1 MLTWARASIEMA
13 LSPAQPQPIPYRQA
27 TPGVVYQSRLAK
39 KIRPLRPEENTL
51 SKAFL
56 RRVGELGAEVAQRK
70 KRYGIWQEY
79 SWRELYEQVVDFGNG
94 LLELGLSVGDTLVI
108 IGENDPEMYW
118 AQIAAHALHCK
129 TCCVFSDASSQD
141 IHYVIQSVDAT
152 IVCAHDQ
159 EQVDK
164 MLELRARLPQ
174 ILKVVYWEE
183 RGMWSYEDDDWLASF
198 GTVQARGAAYR
209 LAQPGRFDEMALST
223 EPGDTIILSMTSGTT
238 SLPKFAEVTHHQLVY
253 GHALNDEY
261 VDSRRGDN
269 WLSFSPMAWLAE
281 QAFGFASHLLNGV
294 QVNFPEGPETVPTD
308 MREIAPAGLLFPS
321 RVWENLAR
329 VVQFRI
335 NDSSP
340 LNRLMYRLF
349 MPIAYRAIDLED
361 DQRAIPPPLRLLRWL
376 GEYAIFEPLR
386 DKLGLTRA
394 RNVLTAGAML
404 SADIIRFFRA
414 IGIELRQLYGST
426 ETIGTVHLRGDVRFE
441 TVGVIV
447 PGVEIK
453 IAENQEILIRTKAR
467 FKGYYK
473 QPDKTG
479 EALDVEGWYYTGDA
493 GHMDETTGHLIYLE
507 RVKDLIEL
515 ATGEKFSPQYIEGRA
530 KFSPYVQDMMTI
542 GGADMDFVS
551 AIIVIDF
558 QNVSRWAE
566 KRGIAFTTYV
576 DLSQR
581 EEVYEI
587 IRGELRAI
595 NNSLPAYSQVK
606 RFVILHKEFD
616 ADEAELT
623 RTRKLRRGAL
633 QAKYR
638 ELLEAIYGRRRQ
650 VHVSA
655 EVKYRDGRASTVETE
670 LRVADV

>member
-1 MLTWARASIEMA
+1 MA
-13 LSPAQPQPIPYRQA
+13 VAEAMDLIPYRDSV
-27 TPGVVYQSRLAK
+27 PGKVYVSRLGDQ
-39 KIRPLRPEENTL
+39 IRQISPESDTL
-51 SKAFL
+51 SKNFL
-56 RRVGELGAEVAQRK
+56 LRVHELGDKVAQRK

-79 SWRELYEQVVDFGNG
+79 TWNEVYEQAVNFGMG
-94 LLELGLSVGDTLVI
+94 LLKLGFQRGDTLVI

-118 AQIAAHALHCK
+118 SQIAAHALHCK
-129 TCCVFSDASSQD
+129 TCCVFSDASPQD
-141 IHYVIQSVDAT
+141 ILYVINSTDAT
-152 IVCAHDQ
+152 FVCVRDQ

-164 MLELRARLPQ
+164 LLEIQALIPQ
-174 ILKVVYWEE
+174 ILKVVYWED
-183 RGMWSYEDDDWLASF
+183 RGMWSYTSDWLASYPDF
-198 GTVQARGAAYR
+198 LAIGAEYR
-209 LAQPGRFDEMALST
+209 QQ
-223 EPGDTIILSMTSGTT
+223 EPGIFVELARSTIGSDTIILSMTSGTT
-238 SLPKFAEVTHHQLVY
+238 SLPKFAEVTHNQLVY
-253 GHALNDEY
+253 GHALNYEY
-261 VDSRRGDN
+261 VDSRQSDN

-281 QAFGFASHLLNGV
+281 QGFGFTSHLLDGL

-335 NDSSP
+335 NDSTL
-340 LNRLMYRLF
+340 LNRLMYRIF
-349 MPIAYRAIDLED
+349 MPIAYRAIDHED
-361 DQRAIPPPLRLLRWL
+361 RHSPVPPQLRLLRYL
-376 GEYAIFEPLR
+376 GEFAIFEPLR

-404 SADIIRFFRA
+404 SSDNIRFFRA
-414 IGIELRQLYGST
+414 IGIELRQFYGST
-426 ETIGTVHLRGDVRFE
+426 ETFGTVHLRGDVRFE
-441 TVGVIV
+441 TVGVII

-453 IAENQEILIRTKAR
+453 IADNQEILIRTKAR

-473 QPDKTG
+473 QPEQTG
-479 EALDVEGWYYTGDA
+479 EALDKEGWYYTGDA
-493 GHMDETTGHLIYLE
+493 GHLDEKTGHLIYLE

-515 ATGEKFSPQYIEGRA
+515 STGEKFSPQYIEGRT

-542 GGADMDFVS
+542 GGAEREFVS

-566 KRGIAFTTYV
+566 KRGIVFTTYV

-581 EEVYEI
+581 KEVCDI
-587 IRGELRAI
+587 IRNELQQV
-595 NNSLPAYSQVK
+595 NESLPSYSQVK

-633 QAKYR
+633 QEKYR
-638 ELLEAIYGRRRQ
+638 DLLDAIYGGEYQ

-655 EVKYRDGRASTVETE
+655 EVKYRDGRTGTVETE
-670 LRVADV
+670 LRVSDV

>member
-1 MLTWARASIEMA
+1 MA
-13 LSPAQPQPIPYRQA
+13 LAQAQDIPYREAAAGQ
-27 TPGVVYQSRLAK
+27 VYQSQLTHPIKPVPAD
-39 KIRPLRPEENTL
+39 EDTL
-51 SKAFL
+51 SKGFL
-56 RRVGELGAEVAQRK
+56 RRVAALGDTVAQRK

-79 SWRELYEQVVDFGNG
+79 SWNEVYDHVVNFGMG
-94 LLELGLSVGDTLVI
+94 LVKLGLQPDDTLVI

-118 AQIAAHALHCK
+118 GQIAAHALHCK
-129 TCCVFSDASSQD
+129 TCCVFSDAGPQD
-141 IHYVIQSVDAT
+141 IHYVINATDAT

-164 MLELRARLPQ
+164 MLELKAANPQ
-174 ILKVVYWEE
+174 ILKVIYWEE
-183 RGMWSYEDDDWLASF
+183 RGMWGYDDVWLASISD
-198 GTVQARGAAYR
+198 VQALGSELRRERPTA
-209 LAQPGRFDEMALST
+209 FDEMARST
-223 EPGDTIILSMTSGTT
+223 QTTDTIILSMTSGTT
-238 SLPKFAEVTHHQLVY
+238 SLPKFAEVTHYQLVH
-253 GHALNDEY
+253 GHALNDRY
-261 VDSRRGDN
+261 IDSRQDDN

-281 QAFGFASHLLNGV
+281 QAFGFSTHLLNGV

-308 MREIAPAGLLFPS
+308 IREIAPAGLLFPS

-329 VVQFRI
+329 QVQFRI
-335 NDSSP
+335 NDSSWG
-340 LNRLMYRLF
+340 NRLLYRLF
-349 MPIAYRAIDLED
+349 MPIAYQAIDLED
-361 DQRAIPPPLRLLRWL
+361 AHKPLPPQLRLARWL
-376 GEYAIFEPLR
+376 GEYAVFEPLR

-404 SADIIRFFRA
+404 SSDIIRFFRA
-414 IGIELRQLYGST
+414 IGIELRQFYGST
-426 ETIGTVHLRGDVRFE
+426 ETFGTLHLRGDVRFE

-453 IAENQEILIRTKAR
+453 IAENQEILIRTQAR

-473 QPDKTG
+473 QPEKTG
-479 EALDVEGWYYTGDA
+479 EALDSDGWYYTGDA
-493 GHMDETTGHLIYLE
+493 GHMDENSGHLIYLE
-507 RVKDLIEL
+507 RVNDLIEL
-515 ATGEKFSPQYIEGRA
+515 STGEKFSPQYIEGRT

-542 GGADMDFVS
+542 GGEEMDFVA

-566 KRGIAFTTYV
+566 KHGIAFTTFV

-581 EEVYEI
+581 DEVIDI
-587 IRGELRAI
+587 IRRELRAV
-595 NNSLPAYSQVK
+595 NESLPSYSQVK

-633 QAKYR
+633 QEKYSN
-638 ELLEAIYGRRRQ
+638 LLDALYGGERL

-655 EVKYRDGRASTVETE
+655 EVRYRDGRTGTVETE
-670 LRVADV
+670 LQVADV

>member
-1 MLTWARASIEMA
+1 MA
-13 LSPAQPQPIPYRQA
+13 LADPQTIPYRAA
-27 TPGVVYQSRLAK
+27 TPGKVFTSRLQHR
-39 KIRPLRPEENTL
+39 IRPLPPEQDTL
-51 SKAFL
+51 SKGFL
-56 RRVGELGAEVAQRK
+56 RRVSELGDTVAQRK

-79 SWRELYEQVVDFGNG
+79 SWKAIYEEVVN
-94 LLELGLSVGDTLVI
+94 LALGLDKLGLAAGDTLLI

-129 TCCVFSDASSQD
+129 TCCVFSDASPQD
-141 IHYVIQSVDAT
+141 IHYVINSTDVTFAF
-152 IVCAHDQ
+152 AHDQ

-164 MLELRARLPQ
+164 LLELKDGNPQ
-174 ILKVVYWEE
+174 LLRVVYWNE
-183 RGMWSYEDDDWLASF
+183 RGMWGYDDPWLMSLRELQ
-198 GTVQARGAAYR
+198 TIGAAHR
-209 LAQPGRFDEMALST
+209 QDLPDKFDQMARATQPM
-223 EPGDTIILSMTSGTT
+223 DTIILSMTSGTT
-238 SLPKFAEVTHHQLVY
+238 SLPKFAEVTHFQLVY
-253 GHALNDEY
+253 GHAMNERY
-261 VDSRRGDN
+261 VDTLQSDN

-281 QAFGFASHLLNGV
+281 QAFGFAAHLLNGV

-329 VVQFRI
+329 IVQFRI
-335 NDSSP
+335 NDSSWI
-340 LNRLMYRLF
+340 NRMLFFAF

-361 DQRAIPPPLRLLRWL
+361 EHRAIPPPLRFLRWL

-414 IGIELRQLYGST
+414 IGIELRQFYGST
-426 ETIGTVHLRGDVRFE
+426 ETFGTVHLRGDVRFE

-453 IAENQEILIRTKAR
+453 IAENQEILIRTEAR

-493 GHMDETTGHLIYLE
+493 GHMDEKTGHLIYLE

-515 ATGEKFSPQYIEGRA
+515 STGETFSPQYIEGRT

-542 GGADMDFVS
+542 GGVDMAFVS

-566 KRGIAFTTYV
+566 KNGIAFTTYV

-581 EEVYEI
+581 DEVYEI
-587 IRGELRAI
+587 IRRELRAV
-595 NNSLPAYSQVK
+595 NESLPAYSQVK
-606 RFVILHKEFD
+606 RFVIMHKEFD

-633 QAKYR
+633 QEKYHD
-638 ELLEAIYGRRRQ
+638 LLEAIYGGKRE

-655 EVKYRDGRASTVETE
+655 EVKYRDGRTGTIETE

>member
-1 MLTWARASIEMA
+1 MA
-13 LSPAQPQPIPYRQA
+13 VAERQGIPYREA
-27 TPGVVYQSRLAK
+27 TTGTVFTTRLSK
-39 KIRPLRPEENTL
+39 PIKPVPPEEDTL
-51 SKAFL
+51 SKGFL
-56 RRVGELGAEVAQRK
+56 RRVEELGDEVAQRK

-79 SWRELYEQVVDFGNG
+79 SWNEVYDQVVDLAMG
-94 LLELGLSVGDTLVI
+94 LLKLGLKKGETLVI

-129 TCCVFSDASSQD
+129 TCCVFSDASPQD
-141 IHYVIQSVDAT
+141 IHYVIASTDAT
-152 IVCAHDQ
+152 VVCAHDQ

-164 MLELRARLPQ
+164 MLELKTSLPQ
-174 ILKVVYWEE
+174 ILKVIYWEE
-183 RGMWSYEDDDWLASF
+183 RGMWSYTDEWLLSF
-198 GTVQARGAAYR
+198 RDAQALGRELR
-209 LAQPGRFDEMALST
+209 QEQPTKFDELALST
-223 EPGDTIILSMTSGTT
+223 DPSATIILSMTSGTT

-253 GHALNDEY
+253 GHALNDNY
-261 VDSRRGDN
+261 VDSRREDN

-281 QAFGFASHLLNGV
+281 QGFGFSTHLLNGV

-335 NDSSP
+335 NDSSA

-361 DQRAIPPPLRLLRWL
+361 EHRAIPPPLRFLRWL

-404 SADIIRFFRA
+404 SSDIIRFFRA
-414 IGIELRQLYGST
+414 IGIELRQFYGST
-426 ETIGTVHLRGDVRFE
+426 ETFGTVHLRGDVRFE

-493 GHMDETTGHLIYLE
+493 GHMDDKTGHLIYLE
-507 RVKDLIEL
+507 RVADLIEL
-515 ATGEKFSPQYIEGRA
+515 STGEKFSPQYIEGRA

-542 GGADMDFVS
+542 GGADLDFVS
-551 AIIVIDF
+551 AIIVFDF

-581 EEVYEI
+581 EEIYEI
-587 IRGELRAI
+587 IRGELRTI
-595 NNSLPAYSQVK
+595 NESLPAYSRVK

-633 QAKYR
+633 HEKYH
-638 ELLEAIYGRRRQ
+638 ELLEAIYGGRRQ

-655 EVKYRDGRASTVETE
+655 EVKYRDGRTGTVETE

>member
-1 MLTWARASIEMA
+1 MDT
-13 LSPAQPQPIPYRQA
+13 LSPAAAIPYRQPA
-27 TPGVVYQSRLAK
+27 EGRVFGSSLRDQT
-39 KIRPLRPEENTL
+39 RPVSPDADTL
-51 SKAFL
+51 SKNFL
-56 RRVGELGAEVAQRK
+56 LRVAELGEQTAQRK
-70 KRYGIWQEY
+70 KRYGIWLEY
-79 SWRELYEQVVDFGNG
+79 SWSDIYAHVVNFGMG
-94 LLELGLSVGDTLVI
+94 LRALGLKPHDTLLI

-118 AQIAAHALHCK
+118 AQTAAHALHCK
-129 TCCVFSDASSQD
+129 TCCVFSDASPQD
-141 IHYVIQSVDAT
+141 ILYVIGSTDAVF
-152 IVCAHDQ
+152 VCAQDQ

-164 MLELRARLPQ
+164 LLEIKAGAAQ
-174 ILKVVYWEE
+174 IRKVIFWEE
-183 RGMWSYEDDDWLASF
+183 RGLWAYTDDWLASF
-198 GTVQARGAAYR
+198 DDIETLGAEAQKREPDVFDDMARAT
-209 LAQPGRFDEMALST
+209 QPM
-223 EPGDTIILSMTSGTT
+223 DTIILSMTSGTT
-238 SLPKFAEVTHHQLVY
+238 SLPKFAEVTNYQLVQ
-253 GHALNDEY
+253 GHAMNDAY
-261 VDSRRGDN
+261 VDTLQSDN

-281 QAFGFASHLLNGV
+281 QAFGFTSHLMKGV
-294 QVNFPEGPETVPTD
+294 QVNFPEGPETVPID

-335 NDSSP
+335 NDSSW
-340 LNRLMYRLF
+340 LNRLLFVAF
-349 MPIAYRAIDLED
+349 MPIAYRAIDFED
-361 DQRAIPPPLRLLRWL
+361 RHESVPALWRTLRWI

-404 SADIIRFFRA
+404 SSDIIRFFRA
-414 IGIELRQLYGST
+414 IGIELRQYYGST
-426 ETIGTVHLRGDVRFE
+426 ESFGTVHLRGDVRFE

-453 IAENQEILIRTKAR
+453 IADNQEILIRTRAR

-479 EALDVEGWYYTGDA
+479 EALDSDGWYYTGDA
-493 GHMDETTGHLIYLE
+493 GHIDEKTGHLIYLE
-507 RVKDLIEL
+507 RVADLIEL
-515 ATGEKFSPQYIEGRA
+515 ASGEKFSPQYIEGRV

-542 GGADMDFVS
+542 GGSDMAFVS
-551 AIIVIDF
+551 AIVVIDF

-581 EEVYEI
+581 QEVYAI
-587 IRGELRAI
+587 IRDELQEV
-595 NNSLPAYSQVK
+595 NQSLPAYSQVK

-633 QAKYR
+633 HEKYR
-638 ELLEAIYGRRRQ
+638 DLLDALYGDERE

-655 EVKYRDGRASTVETE
+655 EVKYRDGRTGTVETE

>member
-1 MLTWARASIEMA
+1 MAVLKAAEGIPFRAA
-13 LSPAQPQPIPYRQA
+13 SPGKIYSSHLKSRIQPVL
-27 TPGVVYQSRLAK
+27 PGAD
-39 KIRPLRPEENTL
+39 TL
-51 SKAFL
+51 SKNFL
-56 RRVGELGAEVAQRK
+56 LRTRELGGETAQRK

-79 SWRELYEQVVDFGNG
+79 SWSEVYDHVVNFGLG
-94 LLELGLSVGDTLVI
+94 LLKLGLQQGDTLVI

-118 AQIAAHALHCK
+118 SQIAAHALRCK
-129 TCCVFSDASSQD
+129 TCCVFSDASPAD
-141 IHYVIQSVDAT
+141 ILYVIRSTDAT
-152 IVCAHDQ
+152 MVCARDQ

-164 MLELRARLPQ
+164 LLEIRAAIPQ
-174 ILKVVYWEE
+174 ILKVIYWED
-183 RGMWSYEDDDWLASF
+183 RGMWAYADEWLADYP
-198 GTVQARGAAYR
+198 TVQALGLDLRGQEPELFDK
-209 LAQPGRFDEMALST
+209 LARST
-223 EPGDTIILSMTSGTT
+223 DAMDTIILSMTSGTT
-238 SLPKFAEVTHHQLVY
+238 SLPKFAEVTHYQLVY
-253 GHALNDEY
+253 GHALNYTY
-261 VDSRRGDN
+261 VDSRQSDN

-281 QAFGFASHLLNGV
+281 QALGFASHLITGV

-335 NDSSP
+335 GDSSL
-340 LNRLMYRLF
+340 LNRLMYRAFL
-349 MPIAYRAIDLED
+349 PIAYRVIDQED
-361 DQRAIPPPLRLLRWL
+361 ANGPIPPHLRFARWL

-404 SADIIRFFRA
+404 SSDIIRFFRA
-414 IGIELRQLYGST
+414 IGIELRQYYGST
-426 ETIGTVHLRGDVRFE
+426 ETFGTVHLRGDVRFE

-473 QPDKTG
+473 QPEKTG
-479 EALDVEGWYYTGDA
+479 EALDEEGWYYTGDA
-493 GHMDETTGHLIYLE
+493 GHMDEKTGHLIYLE

-515 ATGEKFSPQYIEGRA
+515 STGEKFSPQYIEGRV

-581 EEVYEI
+581 SEVQEI
-587 IRGELRAI
+587 IRGELRQV
-595 NNSLPAYSQVK
+595 NESLPAYSQVK

-633 QAKYR
+633 QEKYHD
-638 ELLEAIYGRRRQ
+638 LLEAIYGGKRQ
-650 VHVSA
+650 AHVRA
-655 EVKYRDGRASTVETE
+655 EVKYRDGRAGTVETE
-670 LRVADV
+670 LLVVDV

>member
-1 MLTWARASIEMA
+1 MSV
-13 LSPAQPQPIPYRQA
+13 AQGQLIPYRAA
-27 TPGVVYQSRLAK
+27 TPGVEYRSLLDK
-39 KIRPLRPEENTL
+39 KIKPVRPDENTL
-51 SKAFL
+51 SKGFL
-56 RRVGELGAEVAQRK
+56 RRVAELGDEVAQRK

-79 SWRELYEQVVDFGNG
+79 SWNEVYDQVVDFAMG
-94 LLELGLSVGDTLVI
+94 LLQLGLSEGDTLVI

-129 TCCVFSDASSQD
+129 TCCVFSDAVPQD
-141 IHYVIQSVDAT
+141 IHYVIHSTDAT
-152 IVCAHDQ
+152 VVCAHDQ

-164 MLELRARLPQ
+164 MLELKASLPQ
-174 ILKVVYWEE
+174 IRKIIYWEE
-183 RGMWSYEDDDWLASF
+183 RGMWSYEADEWLTSF
-198 GTVQARGAAYR
+198 RAAQAGGRER
-209 LAQPGRFDEMALST
+209 RNEQPGLFDKMARST

-261 VDSRRGDN
+261 IDSRREDN

-281 QAFGFASHLLNGV
+281 QGFGSATHLLNGV
-294 QVNFPEGPETVPTD
+294 QVNFPDGPETVPTD

-361 DQRAIPPPLRLLRWL
+361 EHRAIPPPLRALRWL

-404 SADIIRFFRA
+404 SSDIIRFFRA
-414 IGIELRQLYGST
+414 IGIELRQFYGST
-426 ETIGTVHLRGDVRFE
+426 ETFGTVHLRGDVRFE

-473 QPDKTG
+473 RPEETG

-493 GHMDETTGHLIYLE
+493 GHMDEKTGHLIYLE

-515 ATGEKFSPQYIEGRA
+515 STGEKFSPQYIEGRT

-542 GGADMDFVS
+542 GGAEMEFVS
-551 AIIVIDF
+551 AIIIIDF

-581 EEVYEI
+581 EEVYDI
-587 IRGELRAI
+587 IRGELQTI
-595 NNSLPAYSQVK
+595 NESLPAYSQVR

-633 QAKYR
+633 HEKYY
-638 ELLEAIYGRRRQ
+638 ELLEAIYGGRRQ

-655 EVKYRDGRASTVETE
+655 EVRYRDGRTGTVETE

>member
-1 MLTWARASIEMA
+1 MPIWAKRSIDV
-13 LSPAQPQPIPYRQA
+13 SAQSAIPYREGA
-27 TPGVVYQSRLAK
+27 PGQVFRTSLPDQRIPVL
-39 KIRPLRPEENTL
+39 PEEDTL
-51 SKAFL
+51 SKGFL
-56 RRVGELGAEVAQRK
+56 RRVAQLGDITAQRK

-79 SWRELYEQVVDFGNG
+79 SWKEVYRQVCDFAMG
-94 LLELGLSVGDTLVI
+94 LLELGLQAGDTLVI

-118 AQIAAHALHCK
+118 AQIAAHGLGCK
-129 TCCVFSDASSQD
+129 TCCVFSDASPQD
-141 IHYVIQSVDAT
+141 IHYVINAVDASF
-152 IVCAHDQ
+152 VCAHDQ

-164 MLELRARLPQ
+164 MLAIKAGNPQ
-174 ILKVVYWEE
+174 IRQVIYWEE
-183 RGMWSYEDDDWLASF
+183 RGLWNYSDDWLLSF
-198 GTVQARGAAYR
+198 RAVQAKGELRRKAMPR
-209 LAQPGRFDEMALST
+209 LFDDMARDTQPQA
-223 EPGDTIILSMTSGTT
+223 TIILSMTSGTT
-238 SLPKFAEVTHHQLVY
+238 SLPKFAEVTHFQLVT
-253 GHALNDEY
+253 GHAMNYAY
-261 VDSRRGDN
+261 VDTRQEDN

-281 QAFGFASHLLNGV
+281 QAFGFTSHLLDGV

-335 NDSSP
+335 NDGSF
-340 LNRLMYRLF
+340 LNRAMFRLF
-349 MPIAYRAIDLED
+349 MPIAYRAIDHED
-361 DQRAIPPPLRLLRWL
+361 AHESVPPPLRFLRWL
-376 GEYAIFEPLR
+376 GEFAIFEPLR
-386 DKLGLTRA
+386 DKLGLVRA

-404 SADIIRFFRA
+404 SSDIIRFFRA
-414 IGIELRQLYGST
+414 IGIELRQYYGST
-426 ETIGTVHLRGDVRFE
+426 ETFGTVHLRGDVRFE

-447 PGVEIK
+447 PGVEVK
-453 IAENQEILIRTKAR
+453 IADNQEILIRTPAR

-473 QPDKTG
+473 QPDQTG
-479 EALDVEGWYYTGDA
+479 EALDVDGWYHTGDA
-493 GHMDETTGHLIYLE
+493 GHMDEKTGHLIYLE

-515 ATGEKFSPQYIEGRA
+515 ANGERFSPQYIEGRV

-581 EEVYEI
+581 DEVYDI
-587 IRGELRAI
+587 IRGELRAV
-595 NNSLPAYSQVK
+595 NESLPAYSRVK
-606 RFVILHKEFD
+606 RFAILHKEFD

-633 QAKYR
+633 HEKYR
-638 ELLEAIYGRRRQ
+638 QLLEAIYGGERE

-655 EVKYRDGRASTVETE
+655 EVRYRDGRAGTIETE
-670 LRVADV
+670 LRVADL

>member
-1 MLTWARASIEMA
+1 MA
-13 LSPAQPQPIPYRQA
+13 LADPQAIPYRQA
-27 TPGVVYQSRLAK
+27 SPGKVFTSSLNHPVKPVPPDQD
-39 KIRPLRPEENTL
+39 TL
-51 SKAFL
+51 SKGFL
-56 RRVGELGAEVAQRK
+56 RRVSELGDTVAQRK

-79 SWRELYEQVVDFGNG
+79 NWKQVYDEVVN
-94 LLELGLSVGDTLVI
+94 LALGLDKLGIETGDTLLI

-129 TCCVFSDASSQD
+129 TCCVFSDASPQD
-141 IHYVIQSVDAT
+141 IHYVINSTDAAF
-152 IVCAHDQ
+152 VFAHDQ

-164 MLELRARLPQ
+164 LLELKDGNPQ
-174 ILKVVYWEE
+174 ILRVVYWNE
-183 RGMWSYEDDDWLASF
+183 RGMWGYNDSWLLSLRQL
-198 GTVQARGAAYR
+198 QAIGAAHR
-209 LAQPGRFDEMALST
+209 QEAPDKFDRMARATQPM
-223 EPGDTIILSMTSGTT
+223 DTIILSMTSGTT
-238 SLPKFAEVTHHQLVY
+238 SLPKFAEITHFQLVY
-253 GHALNDEY
+253 GHAMNDRY
-261 VDSRRGDN
+261 VAARQSDN

-281 QAFGFASHLLNGV
+281 QAFGFATHLLNGV

-349 MPIAYRAIDLED
+349 LPIAYRAIDLED
-361 DQRAIPPPLRLLRWL
+361 EQRAIPPPLRFFRWL

-404 SADIIRFFRA
+404 SSDIIRFFRA
-414 IGIELRQLYGST
+414 IGIELRQFYGST
-426 ETIGTVHLRGDVRFE
+426 ETFGTVHLRGDVRFE

-453 IAENQEILIRTKAR
+453 IADNQEILIRTEAR

-479 EALDVEGWYYTGDA
+479 EALDIEGWYYTGDA
-493 GHMDETTGHLIYLE
+493 GHMDEKTGHLIYLE

-515 ATGEKFSPQYIEGRA
+515 STGEKFSPQYIEGRT

-542 GGADMDFVS
+542 GGVDMEFVS

-581 EEVYEI
+581 DEVYEI
-587 IRGELRAI
+587 IRRELRAV
-595 NNSLPAYSQVK
+595 NESLPVYSQVK
-606 RFVILHKEFD
+606 RYVIMHKEFD

-633 QAKYR
+633 QEKYQ
-638 ELLEAIYGRRRQ
+638 ELLEAIYGGKREVR
-650 VHVSA
+650 VSA
-655 EVKYRDGRASTVETE
+655 EVKYRDGRTGTIETE

>member
-1 MLTWARASIEMA
+1 MA
-13 LSPAQPQPIPYRQA
+13 VVEQHLVPYRKA
-27 TPGVVYQSRLAK
+27 TPGRVFTSRLNNPIKTA
-39 KIRPLRPEENTL
+39 PPGEDTL
-51 SKAFL
+51 SKGFL
-56 RRVGELGAEVAQRK
+56 RRVQDLGDRVAQRK
-70 KRYGIWQEY
+70 KRFGIWQEY
-79 SWRELYEQVVDFGNG
+79 SWNEVYEQVVNFGMG
-94 LLELGLSVGDTLVI
+94 LDKLGLMEGDTLVI

-129 TCCVFSDASSQD
+129 TCCVFSDASPQD
-141 IHYVIQSVDAT
+141 IRYVINSTDANF
-152 IVCAHDQ
+152 VCAHDQ

-164 MLELRARLPQ
+164 LLELKAANPQ
-174 ILKVVYWEE
+174 ILRVIYWNE
-183 RGMWSYEDDDWLASF
+183 RGMWSYDDEWLKSLRD
-198 GTVQARGAAYR
+198 VQDIGAAHR
-209 LAQPGRFDEMALST
+209 QELPNSFDDMARST
-223 EPGDTIILSMTSGTT
+223 KPMDTIILSMTSGTT
-238 SLPKFAEVTHHQLVY
+238 SLPKFAEVTHFQLVY
-253 GHALNDEY
+253 GHAMNDPY
-261 VDSRRGDN
+261 VDSRQADN

-281 QAFGFASHLLNGV
+281 QAFGFATHLLNGV

-329 VVQFRI
+329 IVQFRI
-335 NDSSP
+335 NDSS
-340 LNRLMYRLF
+340 LINRLLFRLF

-361 DQRAIPPPLRLLRWL
+361 KQRSVPPSLRLLRWL

-386 DKLGLTRA
+386 DKLGLTKA

-404 SADIIRFFRA
+404 SSDIIRFFRA
-414 IGIELRQLYGST
+414 IGIELRQFYGST
-426 ETIGTVHLRGDVRFE
+426 ETFGTVHLRGDVRFE

-453 IAENQEILIRTKAR
+453 IAENQEILIRTEAR

-473 QPDKTG
+473 QPEKTG

-493 GHMDETTGHLIYLE
+493 GHMDEKTGHLIYLE

-515 ATGEKFSPQYIEGRA
+515 STGEKFSPQYIEGRV

-542 GGADMDFVS
+542 GGAEMEFVS
-551 AIIVIDF
+551 AIVVIDF
-558 QNVSRWAE
+558 QNLSRWAE
-566 KRGIAFTTYV
+566 RNGIAFTTYV

-581 EEVYEI
+581 DEVYDI
-587 IRGELRAI
+587 IRRELQAV
-595 NNSLPAYSQVK
+595 NESLPDYSRVK

-633 QAKYR
+633 QEKYHD
-638 ELLEAIYGRRRQ
+638 LLEAIYGGQRR

-655 EVKYRDGRASTVETE
+655 EVRYRDGRTGTVETE

>member
-1 MLTWARASIEMA
+1 MA
-13 LSPAQPQPIPYRQA
+13 LAQQRLIPHREA
-27 TPGVVYQSRLAK
+27 APGKVYQSRLTAK
-39 KIRPLRPEENTL
+39 IKPVRPEEDTL
-51 SKAFL
+51 SKGFL
-56 RRVGELGAEVAQRK
+56 RRVAELGGQVAQRK

-79 SWRELYEQVVDFGNG
+79 SWDAVYDHVADFALG
-94 LLELGLSVGDTLVI
+94 LLELGLGAGDTLVI

-129 TCCVFSDASSQD
+129 TCCVFSDASPDD
-141 IHYVIQSVDAT
+141 IHYVINSVDAT

-164 MLELRARLPQ
+164 MLELKARLPQ

-183 RGMWSYEDDDWLASF
+183 RGMWAYADDWLTSF
-198 GTVQARGAAYR
+198 RDAQAM
-209 LAQPGRFDEMALST
+209 GRESRREKPALFDELARST
-223 EPGDTIILSMTSGTT
+223 APADTIILSMTSGTT

-261 VDSRRGDN
+261 VDSRQEDN

-281 QAFGFASHLLNGV
+281 QAFGFTAHLLKGV

-321 RVWENLAR
+321 RIWENLAR
-329 VVQFRI
+329 MVQFRI

-361 DQRAIPPPLRLLRWL
+361 EHRAIPPPLRLLRWL

-414 IGIELRQLYGST
+414 IGIELRQFYGST
-426 ETIGTVHLRGDVRFE
+426 ETFGTLHRRGDVRFE
-441 TVGVIV
+441 TVGVVV

-453 IAENQEILIRTKAR
+453 IADNQEILIRTKAR

-473 QPDKTG
+473 RPEETA
-479 EALDVEGWYYTGDA
+479 EALDAEGWYYTGDA
-493 GHMDETTGHLIYLE
+493 GHMDEKTGHLIYLE

-515 ATGEKFSPQYIEGRA
+515 ASGEKFSPQYIEGRA

-595 NNSLPAYSQVK
+595 NESLPAYSRVK

-633 QAKYR
+633 HEKYH
-638 ELLEAIYGRRRQ
+638 ELLAAIYGGRRQ
-650 VHVSA
+650 VHVRA
-655 EVKYRDGRASTVETE
+655 EVKYRDGRTGTLETE
-670 LRVADV
+670 LRVADA

>member
-1 MLTWARASIEMA
+1 MVVANADA
-13 LSPAQPQPIPYRQA
+13 GIPFREA
-27 TPGVVYQSRLAK
+27 GPGKIYSSRLK
-39 KIRPLRPEENTL
+39 SEIRPVLPEVDTL
-51 SKAFL
+51 SKNFL
-56 RRVGELGAEVAQRK
+56 LRVKELGGEIAQRK
-70 KRYGIWQEY
+70 KRFGIWQEY
-79 SWRELYEQVVDFGNG
+79 TWNEVYDQVVNFGMG
-94 LLELGLSVGDTLVI
+94 LIKLGLQRGDTLII

-118 AQIAAHALHCK
+118 SQIAAHALHCK
-129 TCCVFSDASSQD
+129 TCCVFSDASPQD
-141 IHYVIQSVDAT
+141 ILYVIRSTDAT
-152 IVCAHDQ
+152 VVCARDQ

-164 MLELRARLPQ
+164 LLEIRGAIPQ
-174 ILKVVYWEE
+174 ILKVVYWED
-183 RGMWSYEDDDWLASF
+183 RGMWSYTDDWLASYP
-198 GTVQARGAAYR
+198 TIQAIGMDFRER
-209 LAQPGRFDEMALST
+209 EPETFDKLARST
-223 EPGDTIILSMTSGTT
+223 SAMDTIILSMTSGTT
-238 SLPKFAEVTHHQLVY
+238 SLPKFAEVTHYQLVY

-261 VDSRRGDN
+261 VDSRQSDN

-281 QAFGFASHLLNGV
+281 QAFGFTAHLISGV

-329 VVQFRI
+329 AVQFRI
-335 NDSSP
+335 GDSSP
-340 LNRLMYRLF
+340 LNRLMYRAF
-349 MPIAYRAIDLED
+349 MPIAYRAIDCED
-361 DQRAIPPPLRLLRWL
+361 AKRPIPPHLRFLRWL

-404 SADIIRFFRA
+404 SSDIIRFFRA
-414 IGIELRQLYGST
+414 IGIELRQFYGST
-426 ETIGTVHLRGDVRFE
+426 ETFGTVHLRGDVRFE

-467 FKGYYK
+467 FNGYYK
-473 QPDKTG
+473 QPEMTG
-479 EALDVEGWYYTGDA
+479 EALDQEGWYHTGDA
-493 GHMDETTGHLIYLE
+493 GHMDEKTGHLIYLE

-515 ATGEKFSPQYIEGRA
+515 STGEKFSPQYIEGRV

-542 GGADMDFVS
+542 GGAAMDFVS

-581 EEVYEI
+581 PEVQEI
-587 IRGELRAI
+587 IRGELRQV
-595 NNSLPAYSQVK
+595 NESLPPYSQVK

-633 QAKYR
+633 QEKYHD
-638 ELLEAIYGRRRQ
+638 LLAAIYGGKRQ
-650 VHVSA
+650 VHVRA
-655 EVKYRDGRASTVETE
+655 EVKYRDGRAGIVETE
-670 LRVADV
+670 LLVADV

>member
-1 MLTWARASIEMA
+1 MA
-13 LSPAQPQPIPYRQA
+13 GAQAQIGIPYRQA
-27 TPGVVYQSRLAK
+27 GPGVVYQSRINKAFQ
-39 KIRPLRPEENTL
+39 PPTPDSDTL
-51 SKAFL
+51 SKNFL
-56 RRVGELGAEVAQRK
+56 LRVRELADETAQRK

-79 SWRELYEQVVDFGNG
+79 SWRQVYDHVVNFGMG
-94 LLELGLSVGDTLVI
+94 LLRLGLRAGDTLVI

-118 AQIAAHALHCK
+118 SQIAAHALHCK
-129 TCCVFSDASSQD
+129 TCCVFSDASPQD
-141 IHYVIQSVDAT
+141 ILYVIRSTDAT
-152 IVCAHDQ
+152 VVVARDQ

-164 MLELRARLPQ
+164 LLEIKAGVPQ
-174 ILKVVYWEE
+174 ILKVVYWED
-183 RGMWSYEDDDWLASF
+183 RGMWSYSDDWLASYAALQEE
-198 GTVQARGAAYR
+198 GKAYR
-209 LAQPGRFDEMALST
+209 EQHPGRFDEMARATQSS
-223 EPGDTIILSMTSGTT
+223 DTIILSMTSGTT

-253 GHALNDEY
+253 GHAMNLEY
-261 VDSRRGDN
+261 VDTRQSDN

-281 QAFGFASHLLNGV
+281 QAFGFTAHLVDGM

-308 MREIAPAGLLFPS
+308 MREVAPAGLLFPS

-329 VVQFRI
+329 LVQFRI
-335 NDSSP
+335 HDSTL

-349 MPIAYRAIDLED
+349 MPVAYRAIDHED
-361 DQRAIPPPLRLLRWL
+361 AHEPVPPGLMLLRWL

-404 SADIIRFFRA
+404 SGDIIRFFRA
-414 IGIELRQLYGST
+414 IGIELRQFYGST
-426 ETIGTVHLRGDVRFE
+426 ETFGTIHVRGDVRFE

-453 IAENQEILIRTKAR
+453 IADNQEILIRTKAR

-473 QPDKTG
+473 QPDQTG
-479 EALDVEGWYYTGDA
+479 EALDIEGWYHTGDA
-493 GHMDETTGHLIYLE
+493 GHMDEATGHLIYLE

-515 ATGEKFSPQYIEGRA
+515 STGEKFSPQYIEGRV

-551 AIIVIDF
+551 AIVVIDF

-566 KRGIAFTTYV
+566 KRGIAFTTFV

-581 EEVYEI
+581 PEVCEI
-587 IRGELRAI
+587 IRAELRQV
-595 NNSLPAYSQVK
+595 NQSLPEYSRVR

-633 QAKYR
+633 HEKYHD
-638 ELLEAIYGRRRQ
+638 LLDAIYTGQRQ
-650 VHVSA
+650 VHISA
-655 EVKYRDGRASTVETE
+655 EVKYRDGRTGTVETE
-670 LRVADV
+670 LQVAEV

>member
-1 MLTWARASIEMA
+1 MS
-13 LSPAQPQPIPYRQA
+13 AQPAIPYRDA
-27 TPGVVYQSRLAK
+27 VPGTVFGTRLPDQRLPVA
-39 KIRPLRPEENTL
+39 PEQDTL

-56 RRVGELGAEVAQRK
+56 RCVAELGEATAQRK
-70 KRYGIWQEY
+70 KHYGIWQEY
-79 SWRELYEQVVDFGNG
+79 SWNQVYDHVVHFALG
-94 LLELGLSVGDTLVI
+94 LLQLGLQAGDTLVI

-118 AQIAAHALHCK
+118 AQTAAHALHCK
-129 TCCVFSDASSQD
+129 TCCVFSDASPSD
-141 IHYVIQSVDAT
+141 IHYVINATDAT
-152 IVCAHDQ
+152 FVCAQDQ

-164 MLELRARLPQ
+164 MLAIKADNPQ
-174 ILKVVYWEE
+174 VHRVIYWEE
-183 RGMWSYEDDDWLASF
+183 RGLWGYDDAWLLSF
-198 GTVQARGAAYR
+198 GSVEAIGAEQR
-209 LAQPGRFDEMALST
+209 PGQPGLFDNMARST
-223 EPGDTIILSMTSGTT
+223 QPMDSIILSMTSGTT
-238 SLPKFAEVTHHQLVY
+238 SLPKFAEITHFQLLV
-253 GHALNDEY
+253 GHAMNAAY
-261 VDSRRGDN
+261 VDTRQSDN

-281 QAFGFASHLLNGV
+281 QAFGFTSHLISGV

-335 NDSSP
+335 NDGSWM
-340 LNRLMYRLF
+340 NRALFRLF
-349 MPIAYRAIDLED
+349 MPIAYRAIDRED
-361 DQRAIPPPLRLLRWL
+361 AHGPVPLPLRILRWL

-386 DKLGLTRA
+386 DKLGLVRA

-404 SADIIRFFRA
+404 SGDIIRFFRA
-414 IGIELRQLYGST
+414 IGIELRQYYGST
-426 ETIGTVHLRGDVRFE
+426 ETFGTLHLRGDVRFE

-453 IAENQEILIRTKAR
+453 IAENQEILIRTLAR

-473 QPDKTG
+473 QPEQTG
-479 EALDVEGWYYTGDA
+479 DALDVEGWYHTGDA
-493 GHMDETTGHLIYLE
+493 GHMDEKTGHLIYLE

-515 ATGEKFSPQYIEGRA
+515 ANGERFSPQYIEGRV
-530 KFSPYVQDMMTI
+530 KFSQYVQDMLTI
-542 GGADMDFVS
+542 GGADRDFVS

-566 KRGIAFTTYV
+566 KHGIAFTTYV

-581 EEVYEI
+581 DEIYAI
-587 IRGELRAI
+587 IRGELRTV
-595 NNSLPAYSQVK
+595 NESLPAYSRVK

-633 QAKYR
+633 QNKYHQ
-638 ELLEAIYGRRRQ
+638 LLEAIYGGRRQ
-650 VHVSA
+650 VHISA
-655 EVKYRDGRASTVETE
+655 EVRYRDGRTGTIETE
-670 LRVADV
+670 LQVADV

>member
-1 MLTWARASIEMA
+1 MA
-13 LSPAQPQPIPYRQA
+13 LVEAQERIPFRA
-27 TPGVVYQSRLAK
+27 AVPGRVYASQLKGA
-39 KIRPLRPEENTL
+39 IRPVRPEADTL
-51 SKAFL
+51 SKNFL
-56 RRVGELGAEVAQRK
+56 LRVKALGGEVAQRK
-70 KRYGIWQEY
+70 KRFGIWQEY
-79 SWRELYEQVVDFGNG
+79 TWDDVYEHVVNFGMG
-94 LLELGLSVGDTLVI
+94 LRKLGLQGGDTLVI

-118 AQIAAHALHCK
+118 SQIAAHALRCK
-129 TCCVFSDASSQD
+129 TCCVFSDASPQD
-141 IHYVIQSVDAT
+141 ILYVINSTDAT
-152 IVCAHDQ
+152 FVCSRDQ

-164 MLELRARLPQ
+164 MLEIRAAVPQ
-174 ILKVVYWEE
+174 IRKVIYWEE
-183 RGMWSYEDDDWLASF
+183 RGMWAYEDEWLASYPAIEAIGAEYRQHQSDTF
-198 GTVQARGAAYR
+198 DDMAR
-209 LAQPGRFDEMALST
+209 ST
-223 EPGDTIILSMTSGTT
+223 RPMDTIILSMTSGTT

-253 GHALNDEY
+253 GHALNYDY
-261 VDSRRGDN
+261 VDSRQSDN

-281 QAFGFASHLLNGV
+281 QAFGFTSHLITGV
-294 QVNFPEGPETVPTD
+294 QVNFPEGPETVPVD

-335 NDSSP
+335 HDSTM

-349 MPIAYRAIDLED
+349 LPIAYGAIDLED
-361 DQRAIPPPLRLLRWL
+361 GKRPIPLHLRLLRWL

-404 SADIIRFFRA
+404 SSDIIRFFRA
-414 IGIELRQLYGST
+414 IGIELRQFYGST
-426 ETIGTVHLRGDVRFE
+426 ETFGTVHLRGDVRFE

-473 QPDKTG
+473 QPEQTG
-479 EALDVEGWYYTGDA
+479 EALDIEGWYHTGDA
-493 GHMDETTGHLIYLE
+493 GHMDEKTGHLIYLE

-515 ATGEKFSPQYIEGRA
+515 SSGEKFSPQYIEGRV

-542 GGADMDFVS
+542 GGPELDFVS

-566 KRGIAFTTYV
+566 KRAIAFTTYV

-581 EEVYEI
+581 QEVCDI
-587 IRGELRAI
+587 IRAELRQV
-595 NNSLPAYSQVK
+595 NESLPAYSQVK

-633 QAKYR
+633 HEKYH
-638 ELLEAIYGRRRQ
+638 ELLDAIYGGKRQ
-650 VHVSA
+650 VHVRA
-655 EVKYRDGRASTVETE
+655 EVRYRDGRTGMVETE
-670 LRVADV
+670 LQVADV

>member
-1 MLTWARASIEMA
+1 MT
-13 LSPAQPQPIPYRQA
+13 AQNGIPYRAA
-27 TPGVVYQSRLAK
+27 TPGATFHTRLPDQRLPVA
-39 KIRPLRPEENTL
+39 PESDTL

-56 RRVGELGAEVAQRK
+56 QRVAELGYTTAQRK

-79 SWRELYEQVVDFGNG
+79 SWNEVYEHVVHFALG
-94 LLELGLSVGDTLVI
+94 LLELGLQEGATLVI

-118 AQIAAHALHCK
+118 AQIAAHALRCK
-129 TCCVFSDASSQD
+129 TCCVFSDASPQD
-141 IHYVIQSVDAT
+141 IHYVINATDAT
-152 IVCAHDQ
+152 FVCAHDQ

-164 MLELRARLPQ
+164 MLAIKAQNPQ
-174 ILKVVYWEE
+174 ILRVIYWEE
-183 RGMWSYEDDDWLASF
+183 RGLWNYQDDWLLSF
-198 GTVQARGAAYR
+198 RALQEIGAAQR
-209 LAQPGRFDEMALST
+209 AQQPTRFDDMARAT
-223 EPGDTIILSMTSGTT
+223 DAQDTIILSMTSGTT
-238 SLPKFAEVTHHQLVY
+238 SLPKFAEVTHFQLVY
-253 GHALNDEY
+253 GQAMNQAY
-261 VDSRRGDN
+261 VDTRQSDN

-281 QAFGFASHLLNGV
+281 QAFGFTSHLTNGV

-329 VVQFRI
+329 VVQFRVNDGSLI
-335 NDSSP
+335 NRA
-340 LNRLMYRLF
+340 LFYLF
-349 MPIAYRAIDLED
+349 MPIAYRAIDHED
-361 DQRAIPPPLRLLRWL
+361 AHEAVPPPLRFLRWL
-376 GEYAIFEPLR
+376 GEYAIFQPLR
-386 DKLGLTRA
+386 DKLGLTQA

-404 SADIIRFFRA
+404 SSDIIRFFRA
-414 IGIELRQLYGST
+414 IGIELRQFYGST
-426 ETIGTVHLRGDVRFE
+426 ETFGTVHVRGDVRFE

-453 IAENQEILIRTKAR
+453 IAENQEILIRTPAR

-473 QPDKTG
+473 QPEQTG

-493 GHMDETTGHLIYLE
+493 GHMDEKTGHLIYLE

-515 ATGEKFSPQYIEGRA
+515 ANGERFSPQYIEGRV
-530 KFSPYVQDMMTI
+530 KFSQYVQDMMTI
-542 GGADMDFVS
+542 GGADTDFVS

-566 KRGIAFTTYV
+566 KQGIAYTTYV

-587 IRGELRAI
+587 IRGELRAV
-595 NNSLPAYSQVK
+595 NESLPVYSQVR

-633 QAKYR
+633 HEKYHA
-638 ELLEAIYGRRRQ
+638 LLEALYGERRQ

-655 EVKYRDGRASTVETE
+655 EVRYRDGRTGVIETE

>member
-1 MLTWARASIEMA
+1 MASPDMA
-13 LSPAQPQPIPYRQA
+13 IPYRA
-27 TPGVVYQSRLAK
+27 AAPGKVFRSRLTQP
-39 KIRPLRPEENTL
+39 IQPVPPEEDTL

-56 RRVGELGAEVAQRK
+56 RRVEQLGDVVAQRK

-79 SWRELYEQVVDFGNG
+79 SWNEVYEQVVNFGMG
-94 LLELGLSVGDTLVI
+94 LDKLGLNAGDTLVI

-118 AQIAAHALHCK
+118 AQIAAQALHCK
-129 TCCVFSDASSQD
+129 TCCVFSDASPQD
-141 IHYVIQSVDAT
+141 IHYVINSTDAAF
-152 IVCAHDQ
+152 VCAHDQ

-164 MLELRARLPQ
+164 MLEIKTANPQ

-183 RGMWSYEDDDWLASF
+183 RGMWAYDDDWLLSF
-198 GTVQARGAAYR
+198 GALQAIGAEHRQDHPSKFAD
-209 LAQPGRFDEMALST
+209 LARST
-223 EPGDTIILSMTSGTT
+223 KPMDTIILSMTSGTT
-238 SLPKFAEVTHHQLVY
+238 SLPKFAEVTHFQLVY
-253 GHALNDEY
+253 GQAMNQRY
-261 VDSRRGDN
+261 VDTRQADN

-281 QAFGFASHLLNGV
+281 QAFGFTSHLLNGV
-294 QVNFPEGPETVPTD
+294 QVNFPEGPETVPLD

-335 NDSSP
+335 NDSS
-340 LNRLMYRLF
+340 LMNRMMYRLF

-361 DQRAIPPPLRLLRWL
+361 AHQSIPPPLRLARWL

-404 SADIIRFFRA
+404 SSDIIRFFRA
-414 IGIELRQLYGST
+414 IGIELRQFYGST
-426 ETIGTVHLRGDVRFE
+426 ETFGTVHLRGDVRFE
-441 TVGVIV
+441 TVGVLV

-453 IAENQEILIRTKAR
+453 IADNQEILIRTKAR

-479 EALDVEGWYYTGDA
+479 EALDSDGWYYTGDA
-493 GHMDETTGHLIYLE
+493 GHMDEKTGHLIYLE
-507 RVKDLIEL
+507 RVNDLIEL
-515 ATGEKFSPQYIEGRA
+515 ASGERFSPQYIEGRT

-542 GGADMDFVS
+542 GGAEMAFVA

-566 KRGIAFTTYV
+566 KNGIAFTTYV

-581 EEVYEI
+581 EEVYAI
-587 IRGELRAI
+587 IRRELQAV
-595 NNSLPAYSQVK
+595 NESLPAYSQVK

-633 QAKYR
+633 QEKYHD
-638 ELLEAIYGRRRQ
+638 LLDAIYGGKRQ

-655 EVKYRDGRASTVETE
+655 EVRYRDGRTGTVETE
-670 LRVADV
+670 LNVADV

>member
-1 MLTWARASIEMA
+1 MA
-13 LSPAQPQPIPYRQA
+13 IADQQLIPFRET
-27 TPGVVYQSRLAK
+27 TPGAVFQSRLND
-39 KIRPLRPEENTL
+39 KIKPLQPEEDTL
-51 SKAFL
+51 SKGFL
-56 RRVGELGAEVAQRK
+56 RRVKELGNEVAQRK
-70 KRYGIWQEY
+70 KRFGIWQEY
-79 SWRELYEQVVDFGNG
+79 TWNEVYEHVVDFGMG
-94 LLELGLSVGDTLVI
+94 LLTLGMNADDTLVI

-129 TCCVFSDASSQD
+129 TCCVFSDASPQD
-141 IHYVIQSVDAT
+141 IHYVINSTDAT
-152 IVCAHDQ
+152 VVCAHDQ

-164 MLELRARLPQ
+164 MLELRAGLPQ
-174 ILKVVYWEE
+174 ILKVIYWEE
-183 RGMWSYEDDDWLASF
+183 RGMWAYDDDWLASF
-198 GTVQARGAAYR
+198 RDIQAIGGVHRQE
-209 LAQPGRFDEMALST
+209 QPSKFDELARST
-223 EPGDTIILSMTSGTT
+223 EPAQTIILSMTSGTT
-238 SLPKFAEVTHHQLVY
+238 SLPKFAEITHHQLVY
-253 GHALNDEY
+253 GHAMNEKY
-261 VDSRRGDN
+261 VDSRQSDN

-281 QAFGFASHLLNGV
+281 QAFGYSTHLLNGV

-329 VVQFRI
+329 AVQFRV
-335 NDSSP
+335 NDSSL

-361 DQRAIPPPLRLLRWL
+361 EHKPIPPQLRFLRWL
-376 GEYAIFEPLR
+376 GEFAIFEPLR
-386 DKLGLTRA
+386 DKLGLTQA

-404 SADIIRFFRA
+404 SSDIIRFFRA
-414 IGIELRQLYGST
+414 IGIELRQFYGST
-426 ETIGTVHLRGDVRFE
+426 ETSGTIHLRGDVRFE

-473 QPDKTG
+473 QPEKTG

-493 GHMDETTGHLIYLE
+493 GHMDEKTGHLIYLE
-507 RVKDLIEL
+507 RVTDLIEL
-515 ATGEKFSPQYIEGRA
+515 STGEKFSPQYIEGRT

-542 GGADMDFVS
+542 GGAEMEFVS

-566 KRGIAFTTYV
+566 KKGIAFTTYV

-581 EEVYEI
+581 DEVYEI

-595 NNSLPAYSQVK
+595 NESLPAYSQVK

-633 QAKYR
+633 HEKYSD
-638 ELLEAIYGRRRQ
+638 LLEAIYAGRRQ

-655 EVKYRDGRASTVETE
+655 EVRYRDGRTSTVETE

>member
-1 MLTWARASIEMA
+1 MA
-13 LSPAQPQPIPYRQA
+13 AAERGIPYRAA
-27 TPGVVYQSRLAK
+27 TPGRVFTSSLTHPIKPA
-39 KIRPLRPEENTL
+39 PPEEDTL
-51 SKAFL
+51 SKGFL
-56 RRVGELGAEVAQRK
+56 RRVAELGETVAQRK

-79 SWRELYEQVVDFGNG
+79 TWNEVYENVVNFGMG
-94 LLELGLSVGDTLVI
+94 LDKLGLKAGDTLVI

-118 AQIAAHALHCK
+118 AQIAAHALHCM
-129 TCCVFSDASSQD
+129 TCCVFSDASPRD
-141 IHYVIQSVDAT
+141 IHYVINSTDAT
-152 IVCAHDQ
+152 FVCARDQ

-164 MLELRARLPQ
+164 MLELKAANQQ
-174 ILKVVYWEE
+174 ILKVIYWEE
-183 RGMWSYEDDDWLASF
+183 RGMWAYDDEWLASLRDL
-198 GTVQARGAAYR
+198 QEIGAAHR
-209 LAQPGRFDEMALST
+209 QEAPDKFDEMARGT
-223 EPGDTIILSMTSGTT
+223 KAMDTIILSMTSGTT
-238 SLPKFAEVTHHQLVY
+238 SLPKFAEVTHFQLVY
-253 GHALNDEY
+253 GHALNDRY
-261 VDSRRGDN
+261 VDSRQSDN

-281 QAFGFASHLLNGV
+281 QAFGFATHLLNGV

-335 NDSSP
+335 NDSSL
-340 LNRLMYRLF
+340 LNRLMYRVF

-361 DQRAIPPPLRLLRWL
+361 EHRAIPPPLRLARWL

-404 SADIIRFFRA
+404 SSDIIRFFRA
-414 IGIELRQLYGST
+414 IGIELRQFYGST
-426 ETIGTVHLRGDVRFE
+426 ETFGTVHLRGDVRFE

-453 IAENQEILIRTKAR
+453 IAENQETLIRTKAR

-473 QPDKTG
+473 QPEKTG
-479 EALDVEGWYYTGDA
+479 EALDSDGWYYTGDA
-493 GHMDETTGHLIYLE
+493 GHMDEKTGHLIYLE
-507 RVKDLIEL
+507 RVNDLIEL
-515 ATGEKFSPQYIEGRA
+515 STGERFSPQYIEGRV

-542 GGADMDFVS
+542 GGAEMAFVS

-566 KRGIAFTTYV
+566 KSGIAFTTYV

-581 EEVYEI
+581 DEVHEI
-587 IRGELRAI
+587 IRRELRAV
-595 NNSLPAYSQVK
+595 NESLPDYSQVK

-633 QAKYR
+633 QEKYQD
-638 ELLEAIYGRRRQ
+638 LLAAIYSGRRQ

-655 EVKYRDGRASTVETE
+655 EVRYRDGRTGTVETE

>member
-1 MLTWARASIEMA
+1 MR
-13 LSPAQPQPIPYRQA
+13 AQPAIPYRDA
-27 TPGVVYQSRLAK
+27 VPGKVYSTRLPDQRHPVA
-39 KIRPLRPEENTL
+39 PEQDTL

-56 RRVGELGAEVAQRK
+56 RRVAELGDTTAQRK

-79 SWRELYEQVVDFGNG
+79 NWNEVYDHVAHFALG
-94 LLELGLSVGDTLVI
+94 LLQLGLEASTTLVI

-118 AQIAAHALHCK
+118 AQIAAHALHCQ
-129 TCCVFSDASSQD
+129 TCCVFSDASSSD
-141 IHYVIQSVDAT
+141 IAYVINATDAT
-152 IVCAHDQ
+152 FVCAQDQ
-159 EQVDK
+159 EQIDK
-164 MLELRARLPQ
+164 MLAIQADIPQ
-174 ILKVVYWEE
+174 VRQVIYWEE
-183 RGMWSYEDDDWLASF
+183 RGLWGYDDDWLLSF
-198 GTVQARGAAYR
+198 DAVEKLGAQQRARQPSHFEDMARSTQPMDTVI
-209 LAQPGRFDEMALST
+209 F
-223 EPGDTIILSMTSGTT
+223 SMTSGTT
-238 SLPKFAEVTHHQLVY
+238 SLPKFAEITHFQLVQGQAMNAAY
-253 GHALNDEY
+253 L
-261 VDSRRGDN
+261 DSRQSDN

-281 QAFGFASHLLNGV
+281 QAFGFTAHLINGV

-335 NDSSP
+335 NDGNW
-340 LNRLMYRLF
+340 LNRALFALF
-349 MPIAYRAIDLED
+349 MPIAYRVIDHED
-361 DQRAIPPPLRLLRWL
+361 AQQPVPPPLRFLRWL

-386 DKLGLTRA
+386 DKLGLVRA

-404 SADIIRFFRA
+404 SSDIIRFFRA
-414 IGIELRQLYGST
+414 IGIELRQYYGST
-426 ETIGTVHLRGDVRFE
+426 ETFGTLHLRGDVRFE

-447 PGVEIK
+447 PGVEVK
-453 IAENQEILIRTKAR
+453 IAENQEILIRTEAR

-473 QPDKTG
+473 QPDQTG
-479 EALDVEGWYYTGDA
+479 AALDSDGWYHTGDA
-493 GHMDETTGHLIYLE
+493 GHMDEKSGHLIYLE

-515 ATGEKFSPQYIEGRA
+515 ANGERFSPQYIEGRV
-530 KFSPYVQDMMTI
+530 KFSQYVQDMLTI
-542 GGADMDFVS
+542 GGADRDFVS

-581 EEVYEI
+581 AEVYAI
-587 IRGELRAI
+587 IRQELRAV
-595 NNSLPAYSQVK
+595 NESLPAYSRVK

-633 QAKYR
+633 QEKYQQ
-638 ELLEAIYGRRRQ
+638 LLEAIYGGQRQ
-650 VHVSA
+650 VRISA
-655 EVKYRDGRASTVETE
+655 EVRYRDGRRGTIETE
-670 LRVADV
+670 LQVADV